1 MGYNTLAQV
10 KTAFLQRAF
19 LDGTYK
25 DEKCLE
31 YIDNQLVQ
39 GDFKL
44 SDYTSDTFTNHMNQI
59 FSNSEVFSNGRMKK
73 LNARHAARAATT
85 GGKSEEATDSKDAN
99 LHINMSGDYGLI
111 SSSGGNSKVT
121 IFDVANMLKM
131 TNCLA
136 CRYPKNDPCNHHMH
150 KCPLLAEF
158 GLTVTYDPT
167 KDQHG
172 ESLSNR
178 FKQRGQAKA
187 AKLKK
192 AAEAT
197 AATSTPAQ
205 APTPVAEGFQTVGKN
220 GKDVKTTTEKELALK
235 KSAGTGRSAGL
246 GSFSPDGG
254 FVDAH
259 TAINDIKDDDSD
271 YLTPIYTELSRL
283 SRIDPT
289 TQRMN
294 YCIGSCKSVRKVCFD
309 ENVRP
314 NQIRNTK
321 CTTKNIP
328 SRQIVPDSGATAHML
343 TEEDDFGNDYKKC
356 RNVFVY
362 MGDGTPVPVQGYKPG
377 RIKMDGKV
385 QVLKKALHVPTLDCS
400 LLSITRHGRSGK
412 GCSFIIEN
420 GYMHLTFPNFTINT
434 SIPSNGN
441 LRLPL
446 EALSPDDWG
455 EPDFTYEAGGDNYLD
470 VFSNRINFLNR
481 IHRGRAMTRG
491 QRKKNRDQL
500 QSCFEHS
507 TSQNESHIPNI
518 PSSTPD
524 DDASSFN
531 EFDDMGD
538 DYLCE
543 GDPGEMLKQAL
554 KELDMNDIKDLMQD
568 SDTDAPLFEKQE
580 RKPPLQY
587 HLESSRGDVI
597 ERLTNHTLQSYFGG
611 RQLKDYRLL
620 SKLGTGISVID
631 NKNDIPTVGSMVNRR
646 RGKRRPFYGEK
657 PDYRVLFP
665 FGCVGAFRRVR
676 DGTRDR
682 TKFESQGLLG
692 IALGNSEF
700 TNGMVFYNPIMDSF
714 CTSVDYILD
723 KNRLVGEVFPNIS
736 YDGGLTTS
744 VISTSSGPTKFDI
757 NEKIYIQCQNT
768 YDILEATVIT
778 PPTSKSNYYTVKLDN
793 DNCIDVKQEH
803 MFTEHNIPA
812 SGKPLIALDFL
823 KPKWLKQDQKVTML
837 IEDIYRQGYLSIGT
851 ENTWEFVVRDKHGKE
866 TLSESIADIAYL
878 WKPRLHESTFD
889 IGWQDTCLQ
898 HTYII
903 LWLLPTSGKH
913 CMNPTKITKYGRT
926 HTMKMYGK
934 KQQMAKVDETNPMD
948 KKETKLLQQ
957 VCGNFLYYAR
967 AVDTTMLHALNDLA
981 TYGRRNKSMVGGNYN
996 VLVFYKN
1003 ASAPNPEGVV
1013 LCNTF
1018 K

>member
-1 MGYNTLAQV
+1 MNSKYTDFDPLPDAYTYESMCQWKLRVSNRLNSPPWKLDDISILDMKDMPGTSERYRLRSNRFCTHLHDLMKDAKLDSLSLQLQPTISKGYGVSLFIEIFETLLPLTSTKIISVIRELGTVTQRNEECAHELAQRVNTLWDRFDLMGYNTLAQV

-99 LHINMSGDYGLI
+99 LHINMSGDYGLN
-111 SSSGGNSKVT
+111 SSGGGNSKVT

-167 KDQHG
+167 KDQHR

-187 AKLKK
+187 AKLKQ

-220 GKDVKTTTEKELALK
+220 GKDVKTTTEKEPASK

-246 GSFSPDGG
+246 GSFSPDGD

-283 SRIDPT
+283 SRLDPT

-294 YCIGSCKSVRKVCFD
+294 HCIGSCKSVRKVCFD

-314 NQIRNTK
+314 NPIRNTK

-343 TEEDDFGNDYKKC
+343 TEEDDFGDDYKKC
-356 RNVFVY
+356 RDVFVY
-362 MGDGTPVPVQGYKPG
+362 MGDGTPVPVQGYGTG

-420 GYMHLTFPNFTINT
+420 GCMHLTFPNFSITT
-434 SIPSNGN
+434 PIPSNGD
-441 LRLPL
+441 LRLAL

-455 EPDFTYEAGGDNYLD
+455 
-470 VFSNRINFLNR
+470 
-481 IHRGRAMTRG
+481 
-491 QRKKNRDQL
+491 
-500 QSCFEHS
+500 
-507 TSQNESHIPNI
+507 
-518 PSSTPD
+518 
-524 DDASSFN
+524 
-531 EFDDMGD
+531 
-538 DYLCE
+538 
-543 GDPGEMLKQAL
+543 
-554 KELDMNDIKDLMQD
+554 
-568 SDTDAPLFEKQE
+568 
-580 RKPPLQY
+580 
-587 HLESSRGDVI
+587 
-597 ERLTNHTLQSYFGG
+597 
-611 RQLKDYRLL
+611 
-620 SKLGTGISVID
+620 
-631 NKNDIPTVGSMVNRR
+631 
-646 RGKRRPFYGEK
+646 
-657 PDYRVLFP
+657 
-665 FGCVGAFRRVR
+665 
-676 DGTRDR
+676 
-682 TKFESQGLLG
+682 
-692 IALGNSEF
+692 
-700 TNGMVFYNPIMDSF
+700 
-714 CTSVDYILD
+714 
-723 KNRLVGEVFPNIS
+723 
-736 YDGGLTTS
+736 
-744 VISTSSGPTKFDI
+744 
-757 NEKIYIQCQNT
+757 
-768 YDILEATVIT
+768 
-778 PPTSKSNYYTVKLDN
+778 
-793 DNCIDVKQEH
+793 
-803 MFTEHNIPA
+803 
-812 SGKPLIALDFL
+812 
-823 KPKWLKQDQKVTML
+823 
-837 IEDIYRQGYLSIGT
+837 
-851 ENTWEFVVRDKHGKE
+851 
-866 TLSESIADIAYL
+866 
-878 WKPRLHESTFD
+878 
-889 IGWQDTCLQ
+889 
-898 HTYII
+898 
-903 LWLLPTSGKH
+903 
-913 CMNPTKITKYGRT
+913 
-926 HTMKMYGK
+926 
-934 KQQMAKVDETNPMD
+934 
-948 KKETKLLQQ
+948 
-957 VCGNFLYYAR
+957 
-967 AVDTTMLHALNDLA
+967 
-981 TYGRRNKSMVGGNYN
+981 
-996 VLVFYKN
+996 
-1003 ASAPNPEGVV
+1003 
-1013 LCNTF
+1013 
-1018 K
+1018 